1 MRIQK
6 GLCLAVLAVSMAAAA
21 FGQTIPTGQLTG
33 TVTTDDKAP
42 LPGVSVSIS
51 SPSLILPELA
61 TVTNEKGLYRF
72 FSLPSGTYKITF
84 ELQGFKGV
92 IREGIIIAASRTVGV
107 DIVLEPGTIEQT
119 IVVTGQSPTVDLKM
133 TQTGT
138 TFTKELIQSL
148 PLQRDL
154 VSIYNSAPGMF
165 SRTSHGSDARSNN
178 FVVDGVKMQ
187 DPVTGD
193 PYQTVPWNA
202 IDEVEIETTGQKA
215 EYGAVKGALVSV
227 VTKAGGNEFSGSLN
241 FYYRNENMQSDNT
254 AGTPFEGQF
263 VGFRWQYLPGFSLG
277 GPIKK
282 DKVWFF
288 TSLDVDKSSSYVQGF
303 PAPDYYGGP
312 QPANAPVAQDTIAP
326 FGKVTWQL
334 GQKDKIVASGYWRG
348 YNWDHRGA
356 SRWTVLDA
364 NVTEDSAVTIATA
377 QWTRTMSKD
386 VLFNLKGSW
395 YSLHQYLLANNSL
408 APLVDEATDN
418 VNRGGAGSDWWY
430 TRRRAQFNSD
440 VTWFKDDWAGSHE
453 FKAGVDSEFA
463 FDTTETRYYQDPHF
477 EGVFEDGFKA
487 VDIYLWDGVPN
498 WAWVGTEFQQKNNL
512 LQIGGFI
519 QDTWTPIPRMTL
531 NLGLRYDYSQ
541 GSYPPQKKLNSDEWV
556 NQETIHA
563 MSFSMLSPRLG
574 LTYNLTGDAK
584 TVFRASFGRYYA
596 PLLMIYYYFNNPSQR
611 SSFWAQ
617 LNPDWSVN
625 YTTPVYSPGTTA
637 VDPGISSPYADE
649 LNFGIERELFE
660 DFSASATF
668 LAKWEQNLIDDVDR
682 AHLDW
687 DQYLATGE
695 LVWTGYHEVQGT
707 DPFTGA
713 ATTFYE
719 MNEDFGDYGFLFQN
733 VPGTARKYTG
743 VEIKLTKRMSH
754 RWATQASY
762 VYSHGVGILNT
773 SRDQS
778 TGFSGFYDDPN
789 AMINAYGRLDFQ
801 REHMVKFQGTYIG
814 PWGLTVSGY
823 YQFGT
828 GVPYTRVLRTYE
840 AGLGSLYQGGVGIF
854 VEPRG
859 THDLPD
865 QHLLDLRI
873 EKAFNLGKGQ
883 IAAQIDIYNVF
894 NNNAAT
900 SVGVTTNYD
909 WFLDERGQAVYGIM
923 GPRYIQLGLVY
934 RF

>member
-1 MRIQK
+1 MRILK
-6 GLCLAVLAVSMAAAA
+6 GICIAMLAVSMAVTA
-21 FGQTIPTGQLTG
+21 FGQMIPTGQLTG
-33 TVTTDDKAP
+33 TVTDSDKGP
-42 LPGVSVSIS
+42 LPGVNVTIT
-51 SPSLILPELA
+51 SPSLILPELSS
-61 TVTNEKGLYRF
+61 VTNEKGLYRF
-72 FSLPSGTYKITF
+72 FSLPSGTYKIKF

-92 IREGIIIAASRTVGV
+92 VREGIILSGTRTVNV
-107 DIVLEPGTIEQT
+107 DIVLEPGGIEES
-119 IVVTGQSPTVDLKM
+119 IVVTGQSPTVDLKQ
-133 TQTGT
+133 TQTGS
-138 TFTKELIQSL
+138 TFTQELIQSL

-154 VSIYNSAPGMF
+154 ISIYNSAPGMF

-178 FVVDGVKMQ
+178 FLVDGVKMQ

-202 IDEVEIETTGQKA
+202 IDEVEVETTGQKA

-227 VTKAGGNEFSGSLN
+227 VTKAGGNVFSGSLN
-241 FYYRNENMQSDNT
+241 FYFRNEAMQSDNT

-288 TSLDVDKSSSYVQGF
+288 TSLDVDKNSSYVQGF
-303 PAPDYYGGP
+303 PAPDYYGGA
-312 QPANAPVAQDTIAP
+312 QPANAPVGQATLAP

-334 GQKDKIVASGYWRG
+334 SQKDKIVASGYWRG
-348 YNWDHRGA
+348 YQWDHRGA

-364 NVTEDSAVTIATA
+364 NVKEDSAVTIATA

-386 VLFNLKGSW
+386 VLFNLKGSV
-395 YSLHQYLLANNSL
+395 YSLHQYLLANNTL
-408 APLVDEATDN
+408 APLVDEATDF

-430 TRRRAQFNSD
+430 KRQRAQFNSD
-440 VTWFKDDWAGSHE
+440 VTWFKDNWAGSHE
-453 FKAGVDSEFA
+453 FKAGVDAEFA
-463 FDTTETRYYQDPHF
+463 DDSTTTQYYQDPHF
-477 EGVFEDGFKA
+477 EGVFTDGFKA

-498 WAWVGTEFQQKNNL
+498 WAWVGTEFAQKNQQV
-512 LQIGGFI
+512 QIGGFL
-519 QDTWTPIPRMTL
+519 QDTWAPAPRLTF

-541 GSYPPQKKLNSDEWV
+541 GSYPPQKKMNSDEWV

-574 LTYNLTGDAK
+574 LTYGITRDAK

-596 PLLMIYYYFNNPSQR
+596 PLLGIYYYFNNPNQR

-625 YTTPVYSPGTTA
+625 YTTPVYSPGSTA
-637 VDPGISSPYADE
+637 VDPNISSPYADE

-660 DFSASATF
+660 DFSVSATF

-695 LVWTGYHEVQGT
+695 LVWTGYDPVQGT
-707 DPFTGA
+707 DPFTGEPA
-713 ATTFYE
+713 TFYE
-719 MNEDFGDYGFLFQN
+719 MNDSFGDYGFLFQN

-743 VEIKLTKRMSH
+743 LEFKLTKRMSH
-754 RWATQASY
+754 RWATQTSY

-789 AMINAYGRLDFQ
+789 SMINAYGRLDFQ
-801 REHMVKFQGTYIG
+801 REHLVKVQGTYMG

-823 YQFGT
+823 YQFGS
-828 GVPYTRVLRTYE
+828 GVPYTRLLRTYE
-840 AGLGSLYQGGVGIF
+840 AGLGNLYQGGVTIF
-854 VEPRG
+854 AEPRG
-859 THDLPD
+859 THELPD

-894 NNNAAT
+894 NNNQAT
-900 SVGVTTNYD
+900 SVGVTSNYD
-909 WFLDERGQAVYGIM
+909 WFQDERGQAIYGIM
-923 GPRYIQLGLVY
+923 GPRYIQLGVVY

>member
-1 MRIQK
+1 MRFPK
-6 GLCLAVLAVSMAAAA
+6 GLCIAVLAVSMAAAA

-42 LPGVSVSIS
+42 LPGVGVSIS
-51 SPSLILPELA
+51 SPSLMLPEL
-61 TVTNEKGLYRF
+61 TSVTNEKGFYRF
-72 FSLPSGTYKITF
+72 FSLPSGTYKIKF

-92 IREGIIIAASRTVGV
+92 IREGIIIAASRTVNI
-107 DIVLEPGTIEQT
+107 DIVLVPGAVEQS
-119 IVVTGQSPTVDLKM
+119 IIVTGQSPTVDLKV

-138 TFTKELIQSL
+138 TFTKEMIQSL

-154 VSIYNSAPGMF
+154 ISIYNSAPGMF

-178 FVVDGVKMQ
+178 FIVDGVKMQ

-215 EYGAVKGALVSV
+215 EYGAVKGALVNV
-227 VTKAGGNEFSGSLN
+227 LTKAGGNEFHGTLN
-241 FYYRNENMQSDNT
+241 FYYRDHNLQSDNT

-263 VGFRWQYLPGFSLG
+263 VGFDYQYLPGFSLG

-288 TSLDVDKSSSYVQGF
+288 TSLDVDVNSSYVQGF
-303 PAPDYYGGP
+303 PAPETYGGP
-312 QPANAPVAQDTIAP
+312 QPANAPVGQQTFAP

-334 GQKDKIVASGYWRG
+334 GQKDRIVASGYWRG
-348 YNWDHRGA
+348 YQWDHRGA

-386 VLFNLKGSW
+386 LLFNLKGSW
-395 YSLHQYLLANNSL
+395 YSLHQFLLANNAL
-408 APLVDEATDN
+408 APLVDEATDY

-430 TRRRAQFNSD
+430 TRRRAQLNSD
-440 VTWFKDDWAGSHE
+440 ITWFKDNWAGSHE
-453 FKAGVDSEFA
+453 FKAGFDFEYA
-463 FDTTETRYYQDPHF
+463 YDTTETQYYQDPHF

-498 WAWVGTEFQQKNNL
+498 WAWVGTEFAQKNN
-512 LQIGGFI
+512 QYQFGGFI
-519 QDTWTPIPRMTL
+519 QDTWNPAARLTL
-531 NLGLRYDYSQ
+531 NLGLRLDYSQ
-541 GSYPPQKKLNSDEWV
+541 GNYPPQKNTFSGEWV
-556 NQETIHA
+556 NEETIHA
-563 MSFSMLSPRLG
+563 MSFTMLSPRLG
-574 LTYNLTGDAK
+574 LTYAITRDDK
-584 TVFRASFGRYYA
+584 TVLRASFGRYYA
-596 PLLMIYYYFNNPSQR
+596 PLLGIYYYFNNPNQR

-617 LNPDWSVN
+617 LNADWSVN
-625 YTTPVYSPGTTA
+625 YTTPVYSPGSTA
-637 VDPGISSPYADE
+637 VDPAISSPYADE
-649 LNFGIERELFE
+649 INIGIEREIVE
-660 DFSASATF
+660 NFSVAATF
-668 LAKWEQNLIDDVDR
+668 LAKWEQNLMDDVDR

-695 LVWTGYHEVQGT
+695 LVWTGYDPVEGI
-707 DPFTGA
+707 DPFTGEPV
-713 ATTFYE
+713 TFYE
-719 MNEDFGDYGFLFQN
+719 MNDSFGDYGFLFQN

-743 VEIKLTKRMSH
+743 FELKMTKRMS
-754 RWATQASY
+754 RNWGLQASY

-789 AMINAYGRLDFQ
+789 SMINAYGRLDYQ
-801 REHMVKFQGTYIG
+801 REHLVKAQGTYVG

-828 GVPYTRVLRTYE
+828 GVPYTRLLRTYE
-840 AGLGSLYQGGVGIF
+840 AGLGNLYQGGVTIF
-854 VEPRG
+854 AEPRG
-859 THDLPD
+859 THELPD

-883 IAAQIDIYNVF
+883 LAAQIDIYNVF
-894 NNNAAT
+894 NNNQAT
-900 SVGVTTNYD
+900 SVGVTSNYD

-923 GPRYIQLGLVY
+923 GPRYFQFGLVY